1 MTLGESLHVHIFCLS
16 RTTQAPITTAYRTTQ
31 RPYHPTTHVNPFN
44 PFNPSTGTDPEFYQK
59 PFIFK
64 Y

>member
-44 PFNPSTGTDPEFYQK
+44 PFNPSTGTDPEFY
-59 PFIFK
+59 
-64 Y
+64 